1 MMSFLHV
8 VCAYDYCSHP
18 GKGFKAVFSTPTQ
31 EKKGSRHIS
40 TYYMHRAST
49 SDSQVYGFSTLRWCN
64 KHIPS
69 AEVRKQ
75 HRQDG
80 LAGED
85 TCHASLTTWIHAGRR
100 DQLLKVVLH
109 SPDMLCA
116 CWNLCMPSSVC
127 VCARANFIKPQSE
140 EYISKYFSFFI
151 FLLFYF
157 TWMGF
162 CPNVCLCT
170 VSMPG
175 ACRGQKR
182 ALDSLEL

>member
-1 MMSFLHV
+1 LLHCSAFRKRSMDPLVVADCYLLDAHKQPAPPARIPDPMLTSELLLDLWGNVYVSILHSLSMMSFLHV

-85 TCHASLTTWIHAGRR
+85 TCHASLTT
-100 DQLLKVVLH
+100 
-109 SPDMLCA
+109 
-116 CWNLCMPSSVC
+116 
-127 VCARANFIKPQSE
+127 
-140 EYISKYFSFFI
+140 
-151 FLLFYF
+151 
-157 TWMGF
+157 
-162 CPNVCLCT
+162 
-170 VSMPG
+170 
-175 ACRGQKR
+175 
-182 ALDSLEL
+182 